1 VAGKNPSVELV
12 AHRGAEGARRVED
25 PVAHA
30 EAVVSGLGDVL
41 CVAEVLDPDRDRPLA
56 VGCGKAGV
64 ESLPAPVR
72 AEIRRRSR
80 VLQQRFTAFQV
91 EGIAEG
97 VTRKVDVGAIA
108 QLGAGVF
115 EWLPKWFDP
124 ADPRAETGL
133 SAEYVKLFIAGLRQR

>member
-1 VAGKNPSVELV
+1 M
-12 AHRGAEGARRVED
+12 
-25 PVAHA
+25 
-30 EAVVSGLGDVL
+30 
-41 CVAEVLDPDRDRPLA
+41 
-56 VGCGKAGV
+56 AGV
-64 ESLPAPVR
+64 ESLPASVR

-80 VLQQRFTAFQV
+80 ALQVRFTGFQV

-97 VTRKVDVGAIA
+97 VTRNVDVGAIA

-133 SAEYVKLFIAGLRQR
+133 SAEYLKLFIAGLRRRP